1 MNKIECQWFV
11 GKVCQ
16 WNANNEYWKV
26 CNRKCST
33 LRWCCSLRKERKKFY
48 KKSYRIQVECFYLLL
63 HRKDEVCTMFY
74 NHNSHMTHLVKRV
87 LWSCATFEK
96 MMRFFL
102 KCWKLNVYKE
112 TTWAEHWIS
121 SSIDMPTSAT
131 KEGQYYMDK
140 NQTAEIN
147 NNCPLSALHHFKLRW
162 YHQIWIFIFL
172 YCICFVVNLFSGQS
186 FCIRSS
192 CSLWNICISSS
203 VRRLCDPVSCTRFFR
218 MMMALISCSLFTN
231 TWNIITNDFRLLNL
245 PL

>member
-74 NHNSHMTHLVKRV
+74 NHNSHMTHLVKRM

-102 KCWKLNVYKE
+102 KFWKLNVYKE

-147 NNCPLSALHHFKLRW
+147 NNCPLSALHHFKSRDGIIKFW
-162 YHQIWIFIFL
+162 FSYFFIASALLLIYSQAKASAFVPAACVVKHL
-172 YCICFVVNLFSGQS
+172 YLVIGPAFMWS
-186 FCIRSS
+186 R
-192 CSLWNICISSS
+192 
-203 VRRLCDPVSCTRFFR
+203 
-218 MMMALISCSLFTN
+218 
-231 TWNIITNDFRLLNL
+231 
-245 PL
+245 